1 MSYDKQKK
9 ITMTPL
15 KRFYN
20 LLELDK
26 KDVYQIFFYAIFA
39 GLISLSLPLGIQA
52 IINFIQS
59 GRVSA
64 SWIVLIILVIFGV
77 ALVGILSLM
86 QLRITENL
94 QQKIFVRASFEF
106 AARLPKIKMEQL
118 YNSYP
123 PELANRFFDTMTIQK
138 GTSKLLI
145 DFSAALL
152 QIAFGVILLSLYHP
166 YFIIFGVL
174 LFFLLYFIFRF
185 SFKSGLETSLK
196 ESKFKYKVA
205 GWLQELARNN
215 YSFKND
221 LHYNFGLQKNNNI
234 VSEYL
239 NYREKHFSVI
249 KRQFTQ
255 LILFKILITG
265 GLLSIGGFLVL
276 SQQMNIGQFVAAE
289 IIILLVITSVEK
301 IIIGLETF
309 YDVLTSIEKIGQ
321 VTDMELEEDTAF
333 SSDTCYANISLEIEN
348 LTFKFPDSNKEILSA
363 LSLKIEQGEKI
374 AIEGPNSSGKTTL
387 IRILSGLLQPTSG
400 TFYINDDTYRKINL
414 KQYRS
419 QIGGIIHGETPFEG
433 TLLENITFNDNSIT
447 TENLKWAIEGVQL
460 SSFVKTLPKG
470 LETHIFPEGKQLSSS
485 DAEKVLLARSIIH
498 KPKILFYE
506 DPTDMMD
513 IKVANEIIDF
523 LTSEKNNWTIIVS
536 SKNPY
541 WKTKCSR
548 IITMEN
554 GTIQLD
560 LKNK

>member
-1 MSYDKQKK
+1 
-9 ITMTPL
+9 MTPL

-106 AARLPKIKMEQL
+106 AARLPKIKMDQL

-138 GTSKLLI
+138 GTSKLLT

-234 VSEYL
+234 AAAYL
-239 NYREKHFSVI
+239 NYREKHFNVI
-249 KRQFTQ
+249 QRQFTQ
-255 LILFKILITG
+255 LIIFKILITG

-276 SQQMNIGQFVAAE
+276 SEQMNIGQFVAAE

-348 LTFKFPDSNKEILSA
+348 LTFKFPDSNKEILSD

-374 AIEGPNSSGKTTL
+374 AIEGPNGSGKTTL

-470 LETHIFPEGKQLSSS
+470 LETRIFPEGKQLSSS
-485 DAEKVLLARSIIH
+485 DTEKVLLARSIIH

-513 IKVANEIIDF
+513 IKIANEIIDF

-560 LKNK
+560 LKNN